1 MQLTYVLCTRICD
14 CGGIDEYASK
24 IFEIQNGQ
32 NWLLKYQKLQKIS
45 KVYNTALTLNVPM
58 VNKGPEKPQPT

>member
-14 CGGIDEYASK
+14 CGGIDQYASK

-45 KVYNTALTLNVPM
+45 KVYNTDTECAHGQQGTRKATANIM
-58 VNKGPEKPQPT
+58 